1 MRQPLANMRVQ
12 RTRARGFI
20 CGFQVGSVGGRSPL
34 TRYPFGILTG
44 TTRVF
49 KLRFPPD
56 EIPLWAKAYSYP
68 GEEQIVEKLAPR
80 ARARGHL
87 TRAEFL
93 ALCRWKTPRSQ
104 PRCATNT
111 AGRIREATQIALAS
125 TDEHA
130 KIDILRS
137 LAGVEWPT
145 ASVILHFC
153 DKKRYPIL
161 DYRALWSL
169 GFDKPPGYT
178 FAFWWGY
185 TEFTR
190 RLARSIGQDMRILDR
205 ALWQFSKEHQEG

>member
-1 MRQPLANMRVQ
+1 M
-12 RTRARGFI
+12 
-20 CGFQVGSVGGRSPL
+20 
-34 TRYPFGILTG
+34 
-44 TTRVF
+44 F

-56 EIPLWAKAYSYP
+56 EILSWANAYSYL
-68 GEEQIVEKLAPR
+68 GKEKTVEELASR

-104 PRCATNT
+104 PRCAKNT
-111 AGRIREATQIALAS
+111 AVKIREATSIALAS
-125 TDEHA
+125 VDEQA
-130 KIDILRS
+130 KIYILRS

-153 DKKRYPIL
+153 DQRPYPIL

-169 GFDKPPGYT
+169 GFDKPPPYT
-178 FAFWWGY
+178 FALWWAY

-190 RLARSIGQDMRILDR
+190 ALAQSIGQDMRTLDR
-205 ALWQFSKEHQEG
+205 ALWQFSKEHQRG